1 MHYRTA
7 QLHKETVLVIRLHD
21 SPRSATGRL
30 LQLPRKSGMTS
41 RNATSESGGEGPV
54 RAGSAGS
61 ATPAEVRKVNN
72 PVRAAFSA
80 RVCSG
85 QNSHWRWDLFIG
97 SEFGHFLPVVWPSI
111 RCCDA
116 SLMWDRQ
123 PIKWIFFRPNQKFS
137 HNKTKTKHNLP
148 HEKKNR
154 PPRGFGSTQLIRAVL
169 ANKFY
174 LAVKELQQRGR
185 SLSELFAEQLDADPI
200 GTLTTLKAYLPVKW
214 GDASALA
221 CNQRW
226 QK

>member
-85 QNSHWRWDLFIG
+85 QNSHWRRDLFIG

-116 SLMWDRQ
+116 SLMWDCQ

-154 PPRGFGSTQLIRAVL
+154 PPRGFGSTPAHSRCTRQQVLSCRERVATARQIVIRIIRRTA
-169 ANKFY
+169 
-174 LAVKELQQRGR
+174 GCR
-185 SLSELFAEQLDADPI
+185 SNWHTDNVEGVFA
-200 GTLTTLKAYLPVKW
+200 
-214 GDASALA
+214 
-221 CNQRW
+221 R
-226 QK
+226 

>member
-80 RVCSG
+80 RVCFG

-116 SLMWDRQ
+116 SLMWDCQ

-148 HEKKNR
+148 HEKKNS
-154 PPRGFGSTQLIRAVL
+154 PRGVLDPPSSFARYSPTSFILPWKSCNSAADRYQNYSQNSWMQIQLAH
-169 ANKFY
+169 
-174 LAVKELQQRGR
+174 
-185 SLSELFAEQLDADPI
+185 
-200 GTLTTLKAYLPVKW
+200 W
-214 GDASALA
+214 
-221 CNQRW
+221 QRW
-226 QK
+226 RRICPLNEGMRVH